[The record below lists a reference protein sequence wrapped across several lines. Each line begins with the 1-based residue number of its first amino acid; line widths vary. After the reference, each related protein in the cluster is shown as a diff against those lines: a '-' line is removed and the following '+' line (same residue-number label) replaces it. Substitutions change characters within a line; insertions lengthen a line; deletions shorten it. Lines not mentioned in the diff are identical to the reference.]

1 MSAPDSES
9 PQIPPQT
16 PLEGVP
22 VVYMN
27 WLRTI
32 GSPGDLAV
40 DVGYQTANMPPQPA
54 VHLVM
59 TWEHAKLLRDAL
71 TNVIDGIEAQIGEVR
86 DLTQYMALGPP
97 RYGPPEPAKDQE
109 G

>member
-1 MSAPDSES
+1 MASEQD

-59 TWEHAKLLRDAL
+59 TWEHAKLLRNTLADL
-71 TNVIDGIEAQIGEVR
+71 IDRMEPQIGEIR
-86 DLTQYMALGPP
+86 DLRQHMTIGEPKFGP
-97 RYGPPEPAKDQE
+97 GSSQDQDV
-109 G
+109 

>member
-1 MSAPDSES
+1 MSAQDSEP
-9 PQIPPQT
+9 PQMPPQT

-54 VHLVM
+54 AHLVM

-71 TNVIDGIEAQIGEVR
+71 TKAITGIEAQIGEVR
-86 DLTQYMALGPP
+86 DLTQYMRLGPVQV
-97 RYGPPEPAKDQE
+97 GPKPPQDQ
-109 G
+109 GG

>member
-22 VVYMN
+22 VLYMN

-32 GSPGDLAV
+32 GSAGDLAI

-59 TWEHAKLLRDAL
+59 SWEHAKLLRNTL
-71 TNVIDGIEAQIGEVR
+71 TDVIDGIEKQIGEIR
-86 DLTQYMALGPP
+86 DLRQFMRVGPP
-97 RYGPPEPAKDQE
+97 QSRVELAQDQE